1 LVPPPTLPDALTARY
16 TIERELGRGGMGAVY
31 LACDRTLDRH
41 VALKVLPPEIAA
53 DTGLRDRFLRETR
66 VAASFSHPNIVPVYA
81 VEQHDG
87 VLAYAMGFVDGESLG
102 ARVARMG
109 PLPIREVVSLLQDV
123 CYALAYAHGREIVHR
138 DLKPDNIM
146 IERATGRALL
156 MDFGVA
162 RTISSARVANT
173 TALTRVGE
181 VVGTPEYMSPE
192 QASGDTV
199 DGRSD
204 LYALGL
210 VAFFAL
216 SGRAAFSG
224 SSTQQ
229 LIVKQL
235 TEAPPPIGTVRADT
249 PPALAELIEQCLRK
263 EPAERFAD
271 AGAVIEALD
280 RAQVVGPQIPLP
292 VRLFVQDVQ
301 TVMLIFFFGMLL
313 VITQGS
319 LALDNALRE
328 GFLKHGDSFIP
339 IVILFA
345 ILLTRMLQ
353 LASQGRRLALAGF
366 SVDDVQNTVR
376 ALGQERDEVRQ
387 QNAANPEVQARR
399 RRTVRTALGMIVG
412 AIALSAY
419 AYSTRRQLSP
429 TSFYTPPIGLLA
441 LFLALGVFGASFV
454 MLMQNPMRSPFNERL
469 QQRLWL
475 GWLGRLALR
484 LAMGGASAGA
494 SGDMRPTR
502 SAPVVRAVVTSPTP
516 LTVPRAAPAPDA
528 TNDALVSA
536 RVTLLE
542 QRVAALEQQRQ

>member
-1 LVPPPTLPDALTARY
+1 MVPPLPDALTARY

-31 LACDRTLDRH
+31 LARDRTLDRH
-41 VALKVLPPEIAA
+41 VALKVLPPEVAA

-81 VEQHDG
+81 VEQHDD

-123 CYALAYAHGREIVHR
+123 CYALAYAHGRGVVHR

-162 RTISSARVANT
+162 RTIATAAPANT

-181 VVGTPEYMSPE
+181 IVGTPEYMSPE
-192 QASGDTV
+192 QASGDVV

-210 VAFFAL
+210 VFFFAL
-216 SGRAAFSG
+216 TGHAAFTG

-235 TEAPPPIGTVRADT
+235 TETPPPVNTLRADT
-249 PPALAELIEQCLRK
+249 PPALVALIEQCLLK
-263 EPAERFAD
+263 EPDDRHAD

-301 TVMLIFFFGMLL
+301 MVALIMFFALLL
-313 VITQGS
+313 VITQ
-319 LALDNALRE
+319 LAAVIDDALRE
-328 GFLKHGDSFIP
+328 GFLRHGDRFIP
-339 IVILFA
+339 LVILLA
-345 ILLTRMLQ
+345 IIAARVVHVI
-353 LASQGRRLALAGF
+353 SEGRRLTLAGF
-366 SVDDVQNTVR
+366 ARDDVRDTVR
-376 ALGQERDEVRQ
+376 ALFAERDEVRQ
-387 QNAANPEVQARR
+387 QNAANPEIRARR
-399 RRTVRTALGMIVG
+399 HRTVRRAIGMLVG
-412 AIALSAY
+412 AVVLGVLAWQS
-419 AYSTRRQLSP
+419 RRQLGP
-429 TSFYTPPIGLLA
+429 TAFYTPPHGLVA
-441 LFLALGVFGASFV
+441 LFAALGLIGASFV
-454 MLMQNPMRSPFNERL
+454 SLVLSPIRVPISERL
-469 QQRLWL
+469 QRGLWL
-475 GWLGRLALR
+475 GPPGRVLLWLSMRK
-484 LAMGGASAGA
+484 AGA
-494 SGDMRPTR
+494 ATPATR
-502 SAPVVRAVVTSPTP
+502 GRRATTVTPAREGQVP
-516 LTVPRAAPAPDA
+516 IARLTALEARV
-528 TNDALVSA
+528 DALES
-536 RVTLLE
+536 RI
-542 QRVAALEQQRQ
+542 R

>member
-1 LVPPPTLPDALTARY
+1 MPSPALPDALTARY

-31 LACDRTLDRH
+31 LARDRTLDRH

-81 VEQHDG
+81 VEQHEG
-87 VLAYAMGFVDGESLG
+87 VLAYAMGFVDGESLA

-146 IERATGRALL
+146 LERATGRALL

-162 RTISSARVANT
+162 RTISSARTANA

-204 LYALGL
+204 LYSLGL

-216 SGRAAFSG
+216 SGRPAFSG
-224 SSTQQ
+224 TSTQQ

-235 TEAPPPIGTVRADT
+235 TEAPPPIASVRADT
-249 PPALAELIEQCLRK
+249 PAALAELIEQCVRK

-280 RAQVVGPQIPLP
+280 RAQVVGPQVPLP

-301 TVMLIFFFGMLL
+301 TVLVILFFGMLF
-313 VITQGS
+313 VVTQG
-319 LALDNALRE
+319 ADVLDRALRE
-328 GFLKHGDSFIP
+328 GFLAHGDDFLP
-339 IVILFA
+339 LAVLFA
-345 ILLTRMLQ
+345 VLITRTLQ
-353 LASQGRRLALAGF
+353 LISQGRRLALAGF
-366 SVDDVQNTVR
+366 TSDDVR
-376 ALGQERDEVRQ
+376 DALHALRGERDDVRR
-387 QNAANPEVQARR
+387 QNAANPEVVARR
-399 RRTVRTALGMIVG
+399 RTTVRVALGMIAG
-412 AIALSAY
+412 AIALIAY
-419 AYSTRRQLSP
+419 AWTTRRPLGP
-429 TSFYTPPIGLLA
+429 TAFYTPPIGLMA
-441 LFLALGVFGASFV
+441 LFSALGMFGASFALL
-454 MLMQNPMRSPFNERL
+454 MLSPLREPFAERMQRA
-469 QQRLWL
+469 LWL
-475 GWLGRLALR
+475 GPLGRVFLR
-484 LAMGGASAGA
+484 VAMGRRVVAPSSAGA
-494 SGDMRPTR
+494 RSSISTGAAPVRATQPGTVSA
-502 SAPVVRAVVTSPTP
+502 SAPAVALDRLTALEERVRA
-516 LTVPRAAPAPDA
+516 LE
-528 TNDALVSA
+528 A
-536 RVTLLE
+536 R
-542 QRVAALEQQRQ
+542 QS

>member
-1 LVPPPTLPDALTARY
+1 MAPILPDALTARY

-31 LACDRTLDRH
+31 LARDRTLDRH
-41 VALKVLPPEIAA
+41 VALKVLPPEVAA

-81 VEQHDG
+81 VEQHDD

-123 CYALAYAHGREIVHR
+123 CYALAYAHGRGVVHR

-162 RTISSARVANT
+162 RTIAAASTANT

-181 VVGTPEYMSPE
+181 IVGTPEYMSPE
-192 QASGDTV
+192 QASGDVV

-210 VAFFAL
+210 VFFFAL
-216 SGRAAFSG
+216 TGHAAFTG

-235 TEAPPPIGTVRADT
+235 TETPPPVNALRADT
-249 PPALAELIEQCLRK
+249 PPALVALIEQCLLK
-263 EPAERFAD
+263 EPDDRHAD

-301 TVMLIFFFGMLL
+301 TVGLIVFFASLV
-313 VITQGS
+313 VITQ
-319 LALDNALRE
+319 LAAVIDDALRE
-328 GFLKHGDSFIP
+328 GFLRHGDRFIP
-339 IVILFA
+339 LVILLA
-345 ILLTRMLQ
+345 IIVARVVHVI
-353 LASQGRRLALAGF
+353 SEGRRLTLAGF
-366 SVDDVQNTVR
+366 ARDDVRDTVR
-376 ALGQERDEVRQ
+376 ALFAERDEVRQ
-387 QNAANPEVQARR
+387 QNAANPEIRARR
-399 RRTVRTALGMIVG
+399 QRSVRRAIGMLVG
-412 AIALSAY
+412 AVVLGVLAWQS
-419 AYSTRRQLSP
+419 RRQLGP
-429 TSFYTPPIGLLA
+429 TAFYTPPHGLVA
-441 LFLALGVFGASFV
+441 LFAALGLIGASFV
-454 MLMQNPMRSPFNERL
+454 SLVLSPIRVPISERL
-469 QQRLWL
+469 QRGLWL
-475 GWLGRLALR
+475 GPPGRALLWLSMRR
-484 LAMGGASAGA
+484 AGA
-494 SGDMRPTR
+494 ATPATR
-502 SAPVVRAVVTSPTP
+502 GRRATTVTGTP
-516 LTVPRAAPAPDA
+516 AREGQVPIARLT
-528 TNDALVSA
+528 ALEA
-536 RVTLLE
+536 RVE
-542 QRVAALEQQRQ
+542 ALESRIR